1 MVSVALTAYKAERS
15 LPKAIDSILA
25 QRISLPLEIIV
36 SDDCSPDRA
45 GEIARAYQQ
54 RHPRIVRAG
63 VDNIAS
69 RTKNLLVSVLY
80 EVAGQVT
87 GVQLCLPL
95 VPLLAKAAYPSRHD
109 FDHTPISRRQP
120 SGIV

>member
-1 MVSVALTAYKAERS
+1 MNSGAPYDEALSSPMVSVALTAYKAERS

-25 QRISLPLEIIV
+25 QRISLPFEIIV

-80 EVAGQVT
+80 EVAGRVT
-87 GVQLCLPL
+87 GGPALPSTGASARESR
-95 VPLLAKAAYPSRHD
+95 VP
-109 FDHTPISRRQP
+109 
-120 SGIV
+120 